1 MPAIAYEPNDKDRA
15 VVKALA
21 AYGVPQEQIG
31 ARIGISHVTL
41 RKYYQSELDLSA
53 MEANAKVA
61 EFLFQSC
68 IATVKEHGKEIP
80 DPRFSNCRFFWLK
93 TRAGWREVERI
104 EHVGGDGEGPV
115 RIIVEYEDRPA
126 KASAPASG
134 TE

>member
-1 MPAIAYEPNDKDRA
+1 MPAIAYKPNDKDRA

-61 EFLFQSC
+61 ETCYQM
-68 IATVKEHGKEIP
+68 ATGGQHP
-80 DPRFSNCRFFWLK
+80 AATFFWLK
-93 TRAGWREVERI
+93 TRAGWRETDRLEHSGPNGGPIEIHDSAREELASRI
-104 EHVGGDGEGPV
+104 AGLAS
-115 RIIVEYEDRPA
+115 RISQTGSTQQP
-126 KASAPASG
+126 K
-134 TE
+134 

>member
-61 EFLFQSC
+61 ETCYAMAVSGQNPA
-68 IATVKEHGKEIP
+68 AT
-80 DPRFSNCRFFWLK
+80 FFWLK

-134 TE
+134 TD

>member
-61 EFLFQSC
+61 ETLYAC
-68 IATVKEHGKEIP
+68 AVNP
-80 DPRFSNCRFFWLK
+80 DPRHNGARFFWLK
-93 TRAGWREVERI
+93 TRAGWRETDQHDHRFV
-104 EHVGGDGEGPV
+104 DGEGK
-115 RIIVEYEDRPA
+115 DRPILGLA
-126 KASAPASG
+126 AVEAYMNGVPDDPS
-134 TE
+134 E